1 MTTNLNLDYQAAIVG
16 THLIDRSRE
25 NAPST
30 YKITFLENMLKS
42 KPWRDGEIPTMV
54 ENLSKSKLLK
64 NGLIGTVVSF
74 SDLQDGI
81 SKIFYFNP
89 KKRYLTNGP
98 LTIRNFDL
106 EIAQNYATKDAVF
119 VGSVLVPEMTCR
131 AEEAIVDFDHGLLC
145 EESLEAFKKEWYPTN
160 MFKSKRV
167 EL

>member
-1 MTTNLNLDYQAAIVG
+1 VTTNLGLDYKAAIVG
-16 THLIDRSRE
+16 THLINRSRE
-25 NAPST
+25 NEPST
-30 YKITFLENMLKS
+30 YKITFLENMLKD
-42 KPWRDGEIPTMV
+42 KPWKDGEIPTMV

-64 NGLIGTVVSF
+64 KGLIGTVVSF
-74 SDLQDGI
+74 SDMQDGI

-98 LTIRNFDL
+98 LAIRNIDL
-106 EIAQNYATKDAVF
+106 EIDQNYATKDAVV
-119 VGSVLVPEMTCR
+119 VGSFVVPEMTCQ

-145 EESLEAFKKEWYPTN
+145 EEGLEAFKKEWYPTN